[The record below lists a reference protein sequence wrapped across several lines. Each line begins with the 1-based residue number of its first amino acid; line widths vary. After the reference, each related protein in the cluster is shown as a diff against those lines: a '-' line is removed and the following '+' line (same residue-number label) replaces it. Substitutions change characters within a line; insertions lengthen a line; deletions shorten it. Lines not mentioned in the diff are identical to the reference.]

1 MNSQAERDALSAKIL
16 TELKQELE
24 EFGANTVGWTKVDYP
39 HAYKSRHDAI
49 DIEMWVDENSIGE
62 YKKYGRTFVFQHE
75 YDAAYFLLK
84 WS

>member
-16 TELKQELE
+16 TELKQEME
-24 EFGANTVGWTKVDYP
+24 EFAANTVGWTKVEYP
-39 HAYKSRHDAI
+39 HGYKSRYDAL
-49 DIEMWVDENSIGE
+49 DIELWVDENSIGK
-62 YKKYGRTFVFQHE
+62 YKKYGRTFVFQNE